1 MSTATPDTPDH
12 KIYCRRPKVWKFF
25 LSVRV
30 GTRFRKRKD
39 NSKNATLVGN
49 IGNIILVSCFIF
61 FEKVARVSSKWL
73 DMCGVVC
80 EQSFDSYI
88 WLGHFVCYNT

>member
-1 MSTATPDTPDH
+1 MKNYVSQCREWPPIRQTIKFTAADQ
-12 KIYCRRPKVWKFF
+12 KSGSFF
-25 LSVRV
+25 CL
-30 GTRFRKRKD
+30 FELAHALKRKD

-73 DMCGVVC
+73 EMCGCVRTK
-80 EQSFDSYI
+80 F
-88 WLGHFVCYNT
+88 